1 MLHDVK
7 ISCIGQETVEN
18 VNQSIETHT
27 AETIDLIKKE
37 FLMMQTAAGLRI
49 SKSSVHCALP

>member
-1 MLHDVK
+1 M
-7 ISCIGQETVEN
+7 EN

-37 FLMMQTAAGLRI
+37 FLNMMQTAAGLRI